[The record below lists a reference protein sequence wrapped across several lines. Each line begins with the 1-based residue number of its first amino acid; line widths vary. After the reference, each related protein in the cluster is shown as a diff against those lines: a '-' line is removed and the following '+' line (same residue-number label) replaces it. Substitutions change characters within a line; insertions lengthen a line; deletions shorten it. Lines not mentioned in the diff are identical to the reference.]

1 MKIHAAVAGMLCFVA
16 LGAGAC
22 VMPST
27 YDAVVA
33 DLNATNAELDGAKAQ
48 SKMLTEQVNELQ
60 QLKVDLA
67 QQMEA
72 IASTLQQ
79 EKQQMQAERVA
90 SQARLNKLTL
100 AISQLMAQQNKLL
113 YALRRANEE
122 RPELQLM
129 VEGYKSKLSE
139 ADEPR
144 ASLSPPLAAAAGE
157 PAETALAPPAQVAAQ
172 ADSAPQPTVT
182 TPAAPADPAAANPK
196 PQPATNQ
203 TTEPVEDDW
212 LSILKGWVI
221 AFWQSIF
228 L

>member
-16 LGAGAC
+16 LGTGAC

-33 DLNATNAELDGAKAQ
+33 DLNATNAELDGVKAQ
-48 SKMLTEQVNELQ
+48 SKVLTEQVNELQ

-79 EKQQMQAERVA
+79 EKQQMQADRVA

-122 RPELQLM
+122 RPELQAM

-144 ASLSPPLAAAAGE
+144 ASVSPPPVAAAGE

-172 ADSAPQPTVT
+172 ADSAPQPAVA

-196 PQPATNQ
+196 SQPATEQ
-203 TTEPVEDDW
+203 TSEPVDDDW